1 MSTDEDGDGYAPMTD
16 GTLCYT
22 FETYDS
28 YGDGWNGNGIEV
40 YESGVLVDT
49 IENENLD
56 GVSNNTSTGGE
67 SNTHE
72 YCVGEMVSQVDLV
85 FVDGSY
91 NGEVEFNC
99 TLLMVNL
106 PVGMVREQRI

>member
-1 MSTDEDGDGYAPMTD
+1 MVTVGMATASRFM
-16 GTLCYT
+16 
-22 FETYDS
+22 
-28 YGDGWNGNGIEV
+28 
-40 YESGVLVDT
+40 SGVLVDT

-91 NGEVEFNC
+91 NNEVGLTC
-99 TLLMVNL
+99 TLLTVN
-106 PVGMVREQRI
+106 